1 MANINLKIMATPH
14 FFLPSFGSSRNGI
27 LLVVMLVFIVGACK
41 DPVEVQPNKPTADEG
56 WDTVT
61 NFSGLIVPQTG
72 VLNFKVSYSFGNEP
86 IVFSTK
92 NYINAAND
100 TFTIREIRHYFT
112 NVTLI
117 RNTGERVNLQN
128 YHLMDASVPSTSMVS
143 IENVP
148 PGNYV
153 GMTVLLGVDSI
164 KNRSGLQEG
173 ALDPAWSMF
182 WTWSTG
188 YIFYRI
194 NGAVSNGKSYS
205 FDIGGDEHAP
215 YIDLNLNTFKVKS
228 KSPTFNLMLDANEM
242 FENPEVYSFEKD
254 GYVIHSNIDPGVE
267 KMGKNMKDILK
278 ITQLLP

>member
-1 MANINLKIMATPH
+1 MAYPN
-14 FFLPSFGSSRNGI
+14 FFLPSLGSNRSFSSLIVII
-27 LLVVMLVFIVGACK
+27 LIVISACK
-41 DPVEVQPNKPTADEG
+41 DPIEVKPANPGLNEG

-72 VLNFKVSYSFGNEP
+72 ILNIKVKYSFGNEP
-86 IVFSTK
+86 IIFNTK
-92 NYINAAND
+92 KYINAASD
-100 TFTIREIRHYFT
+100 TFTIREIRHYFS

-117 RNTGERVNLQN
+117 KATGERINLKN
-128 YHLMDASVPSTSMVS
+128 YHLMDASVPSTSIIS

-148 PGNYV
+148 PGNYT
-153 GMTVLLGVDSI
+153 GMTVLLGVDSMR
-164 KNRSGLQEG
+164 NRGGLQEG

-194 NGAVSNGKSYS
+194 NGLVNNGKSYS

-215 YIDLNLNTFKVKS
+215 YIDLNLNAYKVKS
-228 KSPTFNLMLDANEM
+228 KTPTFELNLDANEM
-242 FENPEVYSFEKD
+242 FESPAVYSFEKD
-254 GYVIHSNIDPGVE
+254 GYVIHSNVDPGVE
-267 KMGKNMKDILK
+267 KMGKNMKDMLK